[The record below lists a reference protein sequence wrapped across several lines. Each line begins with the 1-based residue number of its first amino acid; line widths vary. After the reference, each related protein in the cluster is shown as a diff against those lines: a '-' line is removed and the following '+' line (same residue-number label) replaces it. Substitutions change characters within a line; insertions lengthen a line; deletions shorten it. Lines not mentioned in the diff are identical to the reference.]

1 MVHPQGF
8 EPVSPAFGVLCS
20 NLGTWEKWTAQWCRQ
35 PAVSLGF
42 TARRPMRV
50 IEGPKRMNE
59 TVQAAVTALLVLATL
74 ALADAVAVL
83 LD

>member
-8 EPVSPAFGVLCS
+8 EPVSPAFGVRCS
-20 NLGTWEKWTAQWCRQ
+20 NLGTWEKWTAQCCRQ